1 MDKSQAIDY
10 FWNSFGLMAFD
21 ENTVPKWAQMPYITY
36 NISTDSLDNVVSMS
50 ASLWYRTTSW
60 KDITNKA
67 NEIEKYLGEH
77 GGIVLKLNEGRMW
90 INKGTPFIQRIN
102 DPDDSIRRIRLNI
115 QTEFLTAF

>member
-1 MDKSQAIDY
+1 MDKAQAIDY

-77 GGIVLKLNEGRMW
+77 GGIVLKLDEGRMW

>member
-1 MDKSQAIDY
+1 MDKAQAIDY

-36 NISTDSLDNVVSMS
+36 NISTDRLDNVVSMS

>member
-1 MDKSQAIDY
+1 MDKAQAIDY

-36 NISTDSLDNVVSMS
+36 NISTDSLNNVVSMS

>member
-1 MDKSQAIDY
+1 MDKAQAIDY

>member
-1 MDKSQAIDY
+1 MDKAQAIDY

-90 INKGTPFIQRIN
+90 INKGTPFIKRIN